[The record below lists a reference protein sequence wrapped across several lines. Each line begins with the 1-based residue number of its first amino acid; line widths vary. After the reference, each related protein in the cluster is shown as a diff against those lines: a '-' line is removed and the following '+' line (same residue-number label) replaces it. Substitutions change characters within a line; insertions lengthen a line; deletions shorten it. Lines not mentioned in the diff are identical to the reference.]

1 VSFTRAAFADQ
12 YNRFLALDITA
23 LG

>member
-12 YNRFLALDITA
+12 YNRFLALDINA